1 VVDVKNKGGS
11 EPLVLIRRCGTWVL
25 LKIEPNLIHIFL
37 FKMIGLSKNID
48 GTELKVFNNGTIKR
62 KMTHDWKEIKNT
74 ANQSKGYNVI
84 LINKKQYMRSKI
96 IVNAFLK
103 IPLDDKSIYICHKD
117 NDKLNCSFKNLEI
130 KKKMV

>member
-1 VVDVKNKGGS
+1 
-11 EPLVLIRRCGTWVL
+11 
-25 LKIEPNLIHIFL
+25 
-37 FKMIGLSKNID
+37 MIGISKNID

-62 KMTHDWKEIKNT
+62 KMTYDWKEIKNS

-96 IVNAFLK
+96 IINAFLK

-130 KKKMV
+130 KKKMM